1 MLDYVADLVNT
12 KNTVM
17 RSRYFLLFFFFSIYH
32 FAIIPTDQIF
42 GILGSLI
49 NSTLRYSSHVH
60 GNCSL
65 NSSSFTSLCVC
76 VPLPLLS
83 LYLSL
88 QSEIRKKHNITVVND
103 LEIYRLQ
110 WMHFNRKI
118 STNIQHYTNTYIHR
132 NISMFYY
139 PFRRFCM
146 VINFNLIHLLCCT
159 HLTHSHIHKYPYI
172 IFT

>member
-1 MLDYVADLVNT
+1 
-12 KNTVM
+12 M
-17 RSRYFLLFFFFSIYH
+17 RSRYFLLFFHLPFCHYTNRSNLRHFGLSYQFNYKILITRAWKLFPEFFFVH
-32 FAIIPTDQIF
+32 F
-42 GILGSLI
+42 
-49 NSTLRYSSHVH
+49 VV
-60 GNCSL
+60 
-65 NSSSFTSLCVC
+65 CVC

-103 LEIYRLQ
+103 LEIYRSQ